1 MEAPKENSLEIQIG
15 SSVESFRK
23 FLDSQKELFHSQI
36 DQLQNVVVTQCRLTG
51 VNPLSQEMAAGAL
64 SIKIGKRPRD
74 LLNPKAIKY
83 MQAVFSV
90 KDAISK
96 KECREISAQ
105 FGGTV
110 TQVKDFFASQRSRV
124 KKLVRLSREKAT
136 RSNACKEP
144 HDDGVQNSS
153 DSIIPIDPVPLNCV
167 GLTSVIP
174 TNPVPLNSVG
184 PPSVEELPVC
194 SAQDDSLVGIDDLDK
209 HFVENIFNSMRKEET
224 FSGQVKLMEWILQI
238 QNSSVLSWFL
248 TKGGVMVLATWL
260 SQAAVEEQTSVLIV
274 MLKVLAHLPLNKAL
288 PEHMSA
294 ILQSVNKLRFYRSSD
309 ISNRARLLLSKWSK
323 MLVKSQAMK
332 KPNGVKS
339 STDAQ
344 NELILK
350 QSIGEIMADESWQT
364 NSDVPQAIGAPSYG
378 NSENFRK
385 LESPQPLK
393 LLTASADD
401 SSKKNI
407 LGVSSSHNRERRK
420 VQLMEQPGQKLAGRS
435 TQAARA
441 AAMNQG
447 RPMSADDIQKAKMR
461 AHYMQSKYGKASSS
475 SGSNEAKAEALIK
488 STATPPVS
496 KVNVPLKIEEQKK
509 SVIPSPE
516 VASGP
521 EAPLDPKQIMDTKER
536 PQEKGKRVQIP
547 WQTPPEVKLNDLW
560 KVGAG
565 ENSKEVEV
573 QKKRNQREKET
584 FYHTLQEIPSN
595 PKEPWDREM
604 DHDDTLTPEIPTEQP
619 LDADSGE
626 TQVATNNDIV
636 HTSATSIPVPS
647 QISNASVHTSATSMP
662 IPSQISNANASASAS
677 TTEPDLELLAV
688 LLKNPELVFA
698 LTSGQAGNL
707 SSEDTVKLLDMIKAG
722 GGSGLPGNVNGLGG
736 KLEEKVEFSLP
747 SPTPA
752 SNPGTSGWRQEVV
765 RNPFSRQIPIGS
777 NVSEVA
783 TATTNLV
790 RSHIPAMNNTIT
802 QQPTSVSSYSQ
813 QGSSLQL
820 MNTAI
825 PEKHPSMVHSLHH
838 QSLPINS
845 PILHNQASDMHLTMN
860 NLPITGTS
868 LRNLSAAAGHSMQID
883 GINSAK
889 AAPISMHASERQ
901 PVFSSPSLLPTS
913 RSQAQPRQQPHM
925 SDHMHVTPPYTSRPT
940 VGTLG
945 TVSDSWR
952 ASHAPASI
960 PRYQANP
967 NNYNASFGGPVQQ
980 PQLVPGPPRGRN
992 KYVGND
998 GFESW
1003 SPEHSPTRPSEY
1015 MSGRSFQEPSM
1026 SYRPDR
1032 SRQWNSPGY
1041 QDHNKHGN
1049 KRWPD
1054 RR

>member
-1 MEAPKENSLEIQIG
+1 MEAPRKNSLEIQIG
-15 SSVESFRK
+15 SSAESFGK
-23 FLDSQKELFHSQI
+23 FLDSQRELFHGQI
-36 DQLQNVVVTQCRLTG
+36 NQLQNIVVTQCRLTG

-74 LLNPKAIKY
+74 LLNPKAIKH

-96 KECREISAQ
+96 KECREISVQ

-124 KKLVRLSREKAT
+124 RKFVRLSREKAA

-153 DSIIPIDPVPLNCV
+153 DSMIPVDPVPLNCV
-167 GLTSVIP
+167 GPTCVIPTNPVPLNSVGPTSVIP

-184 PPSVEELPVC
+184 PPSVEESPAC
-194 SAQDDSLVGIDDLDK
+194 SAHDDSLVGIDDLDK
-209 HFVENIFNSMRKEET
+209 YFVVNIFNLLRKEET
-224 FSGQVKLMEWILQI
+224 FSGQVKLMEWILKI

-248 TKGGVMVLATWL
+248 TKGGMMILATWL
-260 SQAAVEEQTSVLIV
+260 SQAAVEEQTSVLVV
-274 MLKVLAHLPLNKAL
+274 MLKVLSHLPLHKAL

-294 ILQSVNKLRFYRSSD
+294 ILQSVNKLRFYGASD
-309 ISNRARLLLSKWSK
+309 ISNRARSLLSKWSK
-323 MLVKSQAMK
+323 MLVNSQAMK

-364 NSDVPQAIGAPSYG
+364 NSDIPQAIGAPSYG
-378 NSENFRK
+378 SSENFRK

-401 SSKKNI
+401 SAKKNI
-407 LGVSSSHNRERRK
+407 LGVSSSHSRERRK

-435 TQAARA
+435 MQAARA

-461 AHYMQSKYGKASSS
+461 AHHMQSKYGKTSSS
-475 SGSNEAKAEALIK
+475 NGSNEAKTEALNK
-488 STATPPVS
+488 SPATPAAPASILPPVS
-496 KVNVPLKIEEQKK
+496 KVNVPPKIEEQKK
-509 SVIPSPE
+509 LVIPSPE

-521 EAPLDPKQIMDTKER
+521 EVPLDPKQKMDSRER
-536 PQEKGKRVQIP
+536 LQEKGKMVQIP
-547 WQTPPEVKLNDLW
+547 WQTPPEVILNEVW
-560 KVGAG
+560 GAGAG

-584 FYHTLQEIPSN
+584 IYDTFHEIPSN

-604 DHDDTLTPEIPTEQP
+604 DYDDTLTVEIPSEQP
-619 LDADSGE
+619 PDAADS
-626 TQVATNNDIV
+626 ATNNDIV
-636 HTSATSIPVPS
+636 HTTPAATP
-647 QISNASVHTSATSMP
+647 MP
-662 IPSQISNANASASAS
+662 IPSQIS
-677 TTEPDLELLAV
+677 TEPDLELLAV

-707 SSEDTVKLLDMIKAG
+707 SSEDTVKLLDMIKAA
-722 GGSGLPGNVNGLGG
+722 GGSGLLGNGNGLGG
-736 KLEEKVEFSLP
+736 IVEEKVEVSLP

-752 SNPGTSGWRQEVV
+752 SNPGTSGWSQQEVV
-765 RNPFSRQIPIGS
+765 RNPFSRQNPT
-777 NVSEVA
+777 SEIA
-783 TATTNLV
+783 TTSTNLV
-790 RSHIPAMNNTIT
+790 RSQIPAMNSTIP
-802 QQPTSVSSYSQ
+802 QQPSFAQ
-813 QGSSLQL
+813 QVPSTMRSSLY
-820 MNTAI
+820 
-825 PEKHPSMVHSLHH
+825 H
-838 QSLPINS
+838 QSLSINS
-845 PILHNQASDMHLTMN
+845 PIIHNQASEMHLAMN
-860 NLPITGTS
+860 N
-868 LRNLSAAAGHSMQID
+868 NLSAAALRIDIMQ
-883 GINSAK
+883 AQ
-889 AAPISMHASERQ
+889 ERQ
-901 PVFSSPSLLPTS
+901 PVFSSLHAST
-913 RSQAQPRQQPHM
+913 RSQAQPQHPHM
-925 SDHMHVTPPYTSRPT
+925 SDPMHFTPQYTSRPPA
-940 VGTLG
+940 GNLG
-945 TVSDSWR
+945 PVSDSWR
-952 ASHAPASI
+952 ASQG

-967 NNYNASFGGPVQQ
+967 NNYNASFGSPVQQ
-980 PQLVPGPPRGRN
+980 PQLVSGPSRGRN

-1015 MSGRSFQEPSM
+1015 MS
-1026 SYRPDR
+1026 YRPDR

-1041 QDHNKHGN
+1041 QDVQDHNKHGN
-1049 KRWPD
+1049 KRWSD
-1054 RR
+1054 RRR